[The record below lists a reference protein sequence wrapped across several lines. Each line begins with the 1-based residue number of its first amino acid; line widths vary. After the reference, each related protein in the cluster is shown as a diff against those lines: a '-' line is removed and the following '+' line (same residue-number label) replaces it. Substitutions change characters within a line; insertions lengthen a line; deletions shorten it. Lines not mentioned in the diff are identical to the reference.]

1 MFVIKIAR
9 LDDCT
14 FNELTV
20 RLNEERRSGHTALS
34 IEDGEKGKTNFCF

>member
-14 FNELTV
+14 LNELTV
-20 RLNEERRSGHTALS
+20 RFNEERGYGQAALS
-34 IEDGEKGKTNFCF
+34 IENGKKGKN